1 MSAQPEN
8 WHASPLL
15 RWPREVKNLETKLQV
30 ADTVAGKVTDGDVVG
45 MGSGSAAY
53 LTLWAIGRRVQTEGL
68 HIRVI
73 PSSYETEIAATSL
86 NLPLAR
92 LGHAVPTLSVDGA
105 DEVDPA
111 GRVLKGRGGA
121 MFREKL
127 LWSTSTRMFLA
138 IDPSKH
144 VERLGTRFPLPVE
157 VHPNA
162 VEHVAAR
169 LQEEGSQDVSIRTG
183 TGKDGPVITE
193 SGFLVL
199 DAEFA
204 EIPFGLH
211 DRIKAVPGVLETGL
225 FEGFSYEIVE

>member
-15 RWPREVKNLETKLQV
+15 RWPREVKNFEAKLQV

-199 DAEFA
+199 DAEFP